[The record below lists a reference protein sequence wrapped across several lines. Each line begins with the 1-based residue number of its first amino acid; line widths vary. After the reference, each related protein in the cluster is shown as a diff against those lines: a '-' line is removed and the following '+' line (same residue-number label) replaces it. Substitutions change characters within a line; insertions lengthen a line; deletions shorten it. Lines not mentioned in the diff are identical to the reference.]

1 MALNFQSCNFFHSF
15 IYKSICKKQVKLR
28 LIKMFSPDFFIL
40 LIKQENRKSLTAFL
54 SAFLLKNALQD
65 SQVIAL
71 KLYPRALS
79 PQTVHTLSSLDLF
92 LLHRPL
98 SFPPS
103 VIPSL
108 HDIVELSLSQT
119 DSSRPSSDWKSGNI
133 KHCEPKNDIIYPSFN
148 IIHSTLCFF
157 ILHCLFLYY
166 TLSFSILHSLVLY
179 YTLSCSILHCL
190 VLYYTLSCSILH
202 CLVLYYTLSFSI
214 LHCLVLYYT
223 LSFSILHCLVL
234 YYTVLFYITL
244 SCSILHSFSRNSCW
258 WLYVLSSPILI

>member
-40 LIKQENRKSLTAFL
+40 LIKQENRKSLTAFF

-157 ILHCLFLYY
+157 ILHCLF
-166 TLSFSILHSLVLY
+166 
-179 YTLSCSILHCL
+179 
-190 VLYYTLSCSILH
+190 
-202 CLVLYYTLSFSI
+202 
-214 LHCLVLYYT
+214 
-223 LSFSILHCLVL
+223 
-234 YYTVLFYITL
+234 FYITL
-244 SCSILHSFSRNSCW
+244 SCSILHSLLFYITLSCCILHSLFFYITLSCSILHSLLFYITLFFPKLMLVIICVVFSHIN
-258 WLYVLSSPILI
+258 LAVF